1 MKRHLESGAI
11 LPDKAKDK
19 MAKEQITGEAA
30 ADLTTLLDR
39 NRSFAEQFA
48 AGDLKI
54 LPRMSTILLTCVD
67 ARVDPAHLFGLGL
80 GDAVVIRN
88 AGGRITPAVMGDLG
102 ILGVLAAAANQP
114 GTSPMQPELV
124 VIHHTDCGMSRL
136 ANPAIQGQVAKRLG
150 LSVDEVSAMAIS
162 DPATSVQDDVDRLRH
177 TPGTPDQLVVSGF
190 VYDVSN
196 GTLNQVVPPA
206 PLRAS

>member
-1 MKRHLESGAI
+1 MT
-11 LPDKAKDK
+11 
-19 MAKEQITGEAA
+19 KEQTTGGET

-39 NRSFAEQFA
+39 SRSFAEQFE

-54 LPRMSTILLTCVD
+54 LPRMSTIVLTCLD

-80 GDAVVIRN
+80 GDALVIRN
-88 AGGRITPAVMGDLG
+88 AGGRITPAVIGDLG
-102 ILGVLAAAANQP
+102 ILGVIAAAANQP
-114 GTSPMQPELV
+114 GTCPMQPELV
-124 VIHHTDCGMSRL
+124 VVHHTDCGMSRL

-162 DPATSVQDDVDRLRH
+162 DPTTSVQDDIERLRH

-196 GTLNQVVPPA
+196 GTINQVVAPA

>member
-1 MKRHLESGAI
+1 MT
-11 LPDKAKDK
+11 
-19 MAKEQITGEAA
+19 KEQTTGGET
-30 ADLTTLLDR
+30 ADLTMLLER
-39 NRSFAEQFA
+39 NQSFAGQFA

-54 LPRMSTILLTCVD
+54 LPRMSTILLTCLD

-80 GDAVVIRN
+80 GDALVIRN
-88 AGGRITPAVMGDLG
+88 AGGRITPAVMRDLG

-124 VIHHTDCGMSRL
+124 VIHHTDCGLSRL

-162 DPATSVQDDVDRLRH
+162 DPTTSVRDDIERLRR
-177 TPGTPDQLVVSGF
+177 TPGAPDQLVVSGF

-196 GTLNQVVPPA
+196 GTINQVVPPA

>member
-1 MKRHLESGAI
+1 MT
-11 LPDKAKDK
+11 
-19 MAKEQITGEAA
+19 KEQTTGGET

-54 LPRMSTILLTCVD
+54 LPRMSTIILTCLD

-80 GDAVVIRN
+80 GDALVIRN
-88 AGGRITPAVMGDLG
+88 AGGRITPAVIRDLG
-102 ILGVLAAAANQP
+102 ILGVLAAVVSQP

-124 VIHHTDCGMSRL
+124 VIHHTDCGMARL
-136 ANPAIQGQVAKRLG
+136 AKPAIQGQVAKRLG

-162 DPATSVQDDVDRLRH
+162 DPTTSVHDDVERLRH

-196 GTLNQVVPPA
+196 GTINQVVPPA
-206 PLRAS
+206 PLRATNVVE

>member
-1 MKRHLESGAI
+1 MT
-11 LPDKAKDK
+11 
-19 MAKEQITGEAA
+19 KEQTTGGET
-30 ADLTTLLDR
+30 ADLTMLIDR
-39 NRSFAEQFA
+39 NRSFAEKFT

-54 LPRMSTILLTCVD
+54 SPRMSTIFLTCLD

-80 GDAVVIRN
+80 GDALVMRN

-102 ILGVLAAAANQP
+102 ILGVLAAAFSQP
-114 GTSPMQPELV
+114 GISPRQLELV
-124 VIHHTDCGMSRL
+124 IVHHTDCGMSRL
-136 ANPAIQGQVAKRLG
+136 AKPVIQGQVAERLG

-162 DPATSVQDDVDRLRH
+162 DPTTSVQDDVERLRH

-196 GTLNQVVPPA
+196 GTIDQIVPPA
-206 PLRAS
+206 PLRATT

>member
-1 MKRHLESGAI
+1 
-11 LPDKAKDK
+11 
-19 MAKEQITGEAA
+19 
-30 ADLTTLLDR
+30 
-39 NRSFAEQFA
+39 
-48 AGDLKI
+48 
-54 LPRMSTILLTCVD
+54 MSTILLTCVD

-80 GDAVVIRN
+80 GDAVVLRN
-88 AGGRITPAVMGDLG
+88 AGGRITPAVMGDIG

-114 GTSPMQPELV
+114 GTSPMQLELV

-136 ANPAIQGQVAKRLG
+136 ANPAIQRQVAKRLG

-162 DPATSVQDDVDRLRH
+162 DPTTSVQDDVERLRH

-196 GTLNQVVPPA
+196 GTINQVVAPA
-206 PLRAS
+206 PLRPS

>member
-1 MKRHLESGAI
+1 MT
-11 LPDKAKDK
+11 
-19 MAKEQITGEAA
+19 KEQTTGGAT

-54 LPRMSTILLTCVD
+54 LPRMSTILLTCLD
-67 ARVDPAHLFGLGL
+67 PRVDPAHLFGLGL

-114 GTSPMQPELV
+114 GISPMQPDLV

-136 ANPAIQGQVAKRLG
+136 ANPSIQEQVAKRLG
-150 LSVDEVSAMAIS
+150 PSVDEVSAMAIS
-162 DPATSVQDDVDRLRH
+162 DPTTSVQDDIDRLRH

-190 VYDVSN
+190 VYDVNN
-196 GTLNQVVPPA
+196 GTINQVVPPA

>member
-1 MKRHLESGAI
+1 MTK
-11 LPDKAKDK
+11 K
-19 MAKEQITGEAA
+19 QTTGGETAA
-30 ADLTTLLDR
+30 LTTLLDR

-54 LPRMSTILLTCVD
+54 LPRLSTIILTCVD
-67 ARVDPAHLFGLGL
+67 ARVDPAHFFGLGL

-88 AGGRITPAVMGDLG
+88 AGGRITPAVMRDLG
-102 ILGVLAAAANQP
+102 ILSTLGAAANPP

-124 VIHHTDCGMSRL
+124 VIHHTDCGMSHL
-136 ANPAIQGQVAKRLG
+136 ANPAIQGQVVKRLG
-150 LSVDEVSAMAIS
+150 LSADEVSAMAIS
-162 DPATSVQDDVDRLRH
+162 DPTTSVKDDVERLRN

-196 GTLNQVVPPA
+196 GTIKQVVPPA

>member
-1 MKRHLESGAI
+1 MTMEQTTGGA
-11 LPDKAKDK
+11 
-19 MAKEQITGEAA
+19 T

-54 LPRMSTILLTCVD
+54 LPRMSTILLTCLD

-80 GDAVVIRN
+80 GDALVIRN
-88 AGGRITPAVMGDLG
+88 AGGRITPAVMRDLG
-102 ILGVLAAAANQP
+102 ILGVLAAAVSQP

-124 VIHHTDCGMSRL
+124 VLHHTDCGMSRL
-136 ANPAIQGQVAKRLG
+136 TNPAIQGQVSKRLG

-162 DPATSVQDDVDRLRH
+162 DPATSVQDDIERLRQ

-190 VYDVSN
+190 VYDVSD
-196 GTLNQVVPPA
+196 GTITQVVAPA
-206 PLRAS
+206 PIRAAA

>member
-1 MKRHLESGAI
+1 MT
-11 LPDKAKDK
+11 
-19 MAKEQITGEAA
+19 KEQITGGAT

-54 LPRMSTILLTCVD
+54 SPRMSTILLTCLD

-80 GDAVVIRN
+80 GDALVIRN
-88 AGGRITPAVMGDLG
+88 AGGRITPEVMRDLG

-114 GTSPMQPELV
+114 GTTPMQPELV

-136 ANPAIQGQVAKRLG
+136 ANPAIQGQVAERLG
-150 LSVDEVSAMAIS
+150 LSMDKVAAMAIT
-162 DPATSVQDDVDRLRH
+162 DPARSVQDDVERLRNM
-177 TPGTPDQLVVSGF
+177 PGTPDQLIVSGF
-190 VYDVSN
+190 VYDVSS
-196 GTLNQVVPPA
+196 GTINQVVPPA
-206 PLRAS
+206 PLRAT